1 MIRIKSIKKKWQQIN
16 YRKVNNLMSAEFLH
30 DLYNRHDPQINSI
43 RFRNTLV
50 IKKGEEVK
58 TYAPKV
64 EWESMTKWL
73 SEKFLVHDEQT
84 VKYTNELIKYPR
96 NRLVAFIKE
105 IESTDL
111 LNISN
116 KELILN
122 LIDIHYI
129 VLGEIYKVNLV
140 QIEKS
145 LNFAIKSQL
154 KKFFKEELKLNEV
167 LSIVIFSD
175 VETFGVKNKREMYE
189 LVIQMQ
195 ETGKFDRSKVK
206 TFYEANKY
214 KFTAYGADLEKYEE
228 YLSKVEELFKI
239 DIAVNLK
246 YLENLILF
254 QKNSLSLKEEY
265 LSEIKSDSKLMKN
278 IDLLER
284 LGVRRDRNKTLM
296 GTTNLYKDKI
306 FDEISKRTNVPIV
319 ELQNYLLSE
328 IIELIENSTK
338 LDLEEIEKRRKYVCF
353 RRIEYMGFEEIDKSE
368 FWNLDENDSNSLKGI
383 CASRGEAVGFVRII
397 KGSEDVSR
405 MKKGDIM
412 VAPGTDF
419 DVINAMQIAGAIITE
434 EGGILSHASVVSREL
449 KIPCVIGVTDCTSI
463 LKEGQQIS
471 VNATKGIINLKCSEL

>member
-1 MIRIKSIKKKWQQIN
+1 M
-16 YRKVNNLMSAEFLH
+16 
-30 DLYNRHDPQINSI
+30 
-43 RFRNTLV
+43 
-50 IKKGEEVK
+50 K

-111 LNISN
+111 LNIWI
-116 KELILN
+116 ELILN

-214 KFTAYGADLEKYEE
+214 QIYSIRSRFG
-228 YLSKVEELFKI
+228 KI
-239 DIAVNLK
+239 
-246 YLENLILF
+246 
-254 QKNSLSLKEEY
+254 
-265 LSEIKSDSKLMKN
+265 
-278 IDLLER
+278 
-284 LGVRRDRNKTLM
+284 
-296 GTTNLYKDKI
+296 
-306 FDEISKRTNVPIV
+306 
-319 ELQNYLLSE
+319 
-328 IIELIENSTK
+328 
-338 LDLEEIEKRRKYVCF
+338 
-353 RRIEYMGFEEIDKSE
+353 
-368 FWNLDENDSNSLKGI
+368 
-383 CASRGEAVGFVRII
+383 
-397 KGSEDVSR
+397 
-405 MKKGDIM
+405 
-412 VAPGTDF
+412 
-419 DVINAMQIAGAIITE
+419 
-434 EGGILSHASVVSREL
+434 
-449 KIPCVIGVTDCTSI
+449 
-463 LKEGQQIS
+463 
-471 VNATKGIINLKCSEL
+471 